1 MGKIE
6 SGCCRVGDKCII
18 MPNGTAV
25 EITNIQY
32 EDIERDSC
40 V

>member
-25 EITNIQY
+25 EITNI
-32 EDIERDSC
+32 
-40 V
+40 